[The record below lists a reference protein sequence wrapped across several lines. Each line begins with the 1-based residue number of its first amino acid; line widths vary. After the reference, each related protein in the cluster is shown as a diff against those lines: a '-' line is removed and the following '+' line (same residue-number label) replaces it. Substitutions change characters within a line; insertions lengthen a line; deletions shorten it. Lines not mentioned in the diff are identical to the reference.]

1 MEGRVKILDG
11 STGHLLIVQ
20 HGLPEDDVFKK
31 IWSASALLKE
41 EFHDK
46 IVEGQ
51 FMTIYTESSYSNE
64 SYVSVS
70 RKPLDEF
77 QNAF

>member
-1 MEGRVKILDG
+1 MKMEGRVKILDG

-46 IVEGQ
+46 IKEGDTT
-51 FMTIYTESSYSNE
+51 FP
-64 SYVSVS
+64 SVMKHCHIVKS
-70 RKPLDEF
+70 I
-77 QNAF
+77 